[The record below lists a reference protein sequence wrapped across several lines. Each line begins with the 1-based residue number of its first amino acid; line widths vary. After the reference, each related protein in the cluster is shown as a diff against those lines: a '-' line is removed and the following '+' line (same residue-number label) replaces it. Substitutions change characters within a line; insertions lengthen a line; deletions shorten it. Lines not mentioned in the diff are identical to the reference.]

1 MTTDLS
7 TLAGV
12 ISGIAV
18 LSGLI
23 CFVLRLFNQNLY
35 SGRHRYGN
43 ANLAPPILFSSDA
56 GNYRRLFFGSY
67 TMSSC
72 VRVCGNG

>member
-35 SGRHRYGN
+35 TGRHRYGN

-56 GNYRRLFFGSY
+56 GNTEGRAVNVSGFELL
-67 TMSSC
+67 C
-72 VRVCGNG
+72 